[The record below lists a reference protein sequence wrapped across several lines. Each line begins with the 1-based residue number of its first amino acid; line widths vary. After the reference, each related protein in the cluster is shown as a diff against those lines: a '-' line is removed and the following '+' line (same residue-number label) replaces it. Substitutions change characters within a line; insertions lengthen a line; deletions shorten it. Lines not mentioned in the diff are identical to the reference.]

1 MPAATGVSEAELQL
15 IIHHV
20 FLTPGNPQ
28 SGDDIETALASEL
41 ALLNYVCQALRDFGN
56 LEVLNGNGAVQRA
69 RDAIQF
75 LRDSKISSGGLD
87 AQKLQK
93 AFETLSKEGI
103 YSFPSKT
110 GPTKADAISGGV
122 FPIHV
127 QAQNAAIIASRD
139 KSEIFLEFSEL
150 APENEAVMQTKGRLK
165 RHFPGSAISIPMTMF
180 ANSDLH
186 LSMAE
191 TIAKMSIQQVKEM
204 KTTIQKAGESHIE
217 ERDTTSPAI
226 VTDFLATVLSV
237 FGGLAQVPVLEKN
250 TREQVSWKN
259 ANMPWRRSSIWLL
272 ARITIQTIFDRVA
285 EPHVYKQFMVFF
297 MSLLLEVAVS
307 FNMQSETLYCMVAK
321 LSGRLKKLGENAP
334 VCLLGGVGTTMA
346 SAVSRMKAS
355 WQTARQALDANL
367 SLRDT
372 TAYWS
377 RDKYTQC
384 PNLDGFIRSIDSR
397 KPNTA
402 ARGFSPSWSVPKY
415 SSSTFPT
422 TAFAQ
427 EDKRAAIELLAFES
441 WVAASLDHW
450 LADNIGL
457 RDTPGKLLQ
466 GIGNYHTSA
475 LRRYSGSP
483 EATSLMLLTI
493 MELWVACD
501 KSACQI
507 HSLLRDFDHEIPG
520 EVLQSLILPFK
531 KDMERLYRIEKYLAT
546 RKRHVLKYSPSIF
559 SSFGDKTSLAVRFF
573 SQSAEHQA
581 LKESIEGWART
592 EREKKRQEF
601 RSKLEIY
608 WSHTSRASELQH
620 EYFEQTNWRTGHS
633 RQVHVWSCQRC
644 DHEKQANNMEI
655 QVHEW
660 PLPSTLSEAQ
670 NVVFELQVPKVIS
683 AWRDTTAY
691 IISQVLKSTR
701 SATMENGHEDFLSS
715 FLPQYWKPQTSS
727 RFVLAST
734 TKSNRRTHRKLKT
747 LSTASEDSVLV
758 NNGLKLLYFDCLIK
772 KWVTSFQKNDRIAND
787 CTYQLSGPCNSLQQF
802 LFRPHQWS
810 SGKTANHVVSEQSKC
825 PEHLSLEEFKAMAA
839 LPCGYRLQWLNV
851 LTQLHMP
858 TVDFANHDVLL
869 ILLQILGQVGPPDG
883 TICRAGHQFI
893 IREDFTFAC
902 VDGLEAALDKI
913 RENWESYHAVSGYIA
928 LTSKLLSL
936 TSEDEASKRCL
947 RFLDK
952 CRTVVSRWTALL
964 QDKAKQSETESTRA
978 EFLDNTLQGTQIC
991 IETFDVDE
999 IHLQTILGS
1008 ANNAAVLLEASIAAN
1023 DVSRG
1028 VEDRRLIPKLRC
1040 ERILFKA
1047 FALLQDEIIGKSSPC
1062 LDMAIQQTWSAY
1074 PGRATWK
1081 AASDPYGHW
1090 MTTAIRAA
1098 ETDPLLHIHFNLL
1111 TGELLVNGNPLSRLP
1126 AHYEQHSVYA
1136 DLFGK
1141 TTLEVLPTDFPG
1153 MSLSSKKSYRDYEL
1167 FFGMSNQAP
1176 PELVLVARS
1185 GTEIYDL
1192 VPSRVFTNSLPQH
1205 FVSEYIHWYNRSS
1218 QTVEFRNRQDPWK
1231 SLTDLN
1237 WIMKRSEQGWVLE
1250 RQKQHILLGMES
1262 STVRY
1267 LADLLKPVENKAY
1280 IHASF
1285 DKTTRQITVE
1295 LPKLQLDFF
1304 AEHGASKLCSRQFR
1318 GMYVDSDQG
1327 IGTLVGL
1334 KSKLVLRN
1342 ESNRRKVL
1350 IPDGEP
1356 TWSRA
1361 LSANHVRVSIP
1372 HGVSKKVHAYDVD
1385 TRLQRLVDNG
1395 SMQSKLVI
1403 CYLHALTSYCLPDE
1417 LTGKTG
1423 TEQALSIL
1431 RSASLRSFDYLKEED
1446 ILRLT
1451 KIARLSP
1458 IRQYYPQY
1466 LQCMESIEWDT
1477 RLSFLSQDNALHSLV
1492 EEIFEEARDTKIFY
1506 PDEFNQLPHL
1516 EHVNAALGERC
1527 AIRAAS
1533 FQVDGFGGENHTTSQ
1548 DAVYTSRDTTHHS
1561 GLSTKAFQIA
1571 EMLVRDGAKLV
1582 ESVNPTLVSDLWSS
1596 LSSVACGSIGTL
1608 STSDVCYDSQWLQD
1622 QNILLQQFWCQLHR
1636 LLLAPSSP
1644 LNRFQVMMC
1653 LCTMGFSTT
1662 AKLQPIQC
1670 IAAFFKAPILFDVE
1684 IPSASQYLLTEGHE
1698 SKRSEIETIV
1708 RAQVV
1713 SFDESPEYGLAR
1725 TQNETDSE
1733 YLERRRIAYEHSQNN
1748 AVEAFVEHVHRQW
1761 VCRRPEAPST
1771 TSLHLSSSNA
1781 MTRVLGKWDQW
1792 YQNHCFYQYL
1802 LGVKAKLDSLPV
1814 MAARSLSES
1823 AARGS
1828 GLGPQMQKSLISV
1841 QAMFAFSA
1849 PSMPR
1854 LEQTEL
1860 DLCQPSTAQV
1870 SASPRLPLLLER
1882 LRETASSEHSSQRI
1896 YVEELERSLDALKQ
1910 IQPPQTLMIEGKELR
1925 DVLANHRHNCQVNV
1939 DRVRTALQTAIT
1951 KGLQLG
1957 LYERPFGLTDNE
1969 WQVAATFMAPRTS
1982 SSILLGNLVRGHW
1995 DSLSEEWK
2003 DSLVLFGVALTKL
2016 QRAERL
2022 LQAKSSSDLAKELLN
2037 VGHTNWKPTDSPESL
2052 LLEIESGILIRD
2064 VQEHIASEMRSPVA
2078 EENAVMQLNMGEGK
2092 SSVIVPIVAAYLAD
2106 GSKLVRV
2113 VVGKPQAK
2121 ELRRTLISK
2130 LGGLLNR
2137 RIFQMPFNRS
2147 LRLKENE
2154 VKSLCRLYKKC
2165 MKQGGVLLVQPE
2177 HMLSF
2182 KLMAVEY
2189 QTLPNQ
2195 EHAGAAL
2202 VDLHHFFQTNSRDI
2216 VDESDENFSPKFE
2229 LIYTMGEQR
2238 PIELNPERWT
2248 VLQRL
2253 LDVVVDVAPSVR
2265 QDMPEGMEITHN
2277 RRGRF
2282 PRTRILRAEAG
2293 AQLLRRITQKICD
2306 MGFPGLPI
2314 GRQSDKMRQAIYDY
2328 ILEENVSMDQV
2339 ALVEKNDGF
2348 FTDCIKGPLLLLRG
2362 LIAGRVLI
2370 FALRQKRWRVNYGLD
2385 PGRTPNTKLAVPYR
2399 AKDSPSTR
2407 AEFSHPDVVILL
2419 TCLSYYYEGLA
2430 DEALFT
2436 AFTHLMRS
2444 DQSETEYEEWVA
2456 DAPKL
2461 PSSFHHLTGVN
2472 LKDVDQITRE
2482 VFPHLRQ
2489 AKSVV
2494 DYYLSHMV
2502 FPKEMKEFSHKLSSS
2517 GWDLGAQK
2525 CHATTG
2531 FSGTNDSR
2539 HVLPLD
2545 VKQLDLEEQL
2555 HTNSLVLENLLRRE
2569 NKVHLLKSSAKNEA
2583 TDTKLLLEFV
2593 AGEENEVHVI
2603 LDVGAQVLELTNIQ
2617 VAKGWLELL
2626 PVKQRQE
2633 AVVFFDDDDDIC
2645 VIDRKGVVERLQTS
2659 PYAEQLDRCLVFLDQ
2674 AHTRGTDLRLPEHY
2688 RAAVTLGPDITKD
2701 RLVQACMRMRKLGHG
2716 QSVVFCVS
2724 REMQSRIHMATR
2736 KSSDSDV
2743 GVEDVLMWAIT
2754 ETHADLRRLMP
2765 LWAIQGARFYHQ
2777 KTTWDSATT
2786 DYGITLTKEQAEA
2799 FLEEE
2804 AQTIENRYRPASLTA
2819 ETDATLSSFANLTL
2833 AEGEDSPLRSIQNR
2847 CDEFGISHFRSA
2859 ALQEEQEKELAPEIE
2874 QERQIERPPAM
2885 SPAKHN
2891 LHQDLIEIV
2900 TTGRIDPKS
2909 AALRPA
2915 FLALETTSVADWIDL
2930 SGFPDDLLVTVDY
2943 ARTVQLHASGASAD
2957 SFQRPVQWIL
2967 TGRDPSKAVII
2978 SPYEAQNLIPQLTKP
2993 GSRARLRLYAPRAT
3007 LSMQPLDLLR
3017 LYTVP
3022 DTAHKDWEPSRH
3034 LRLQLNLFAGQ
3045 LYFGSYQDYAD
3056 TCDMLSLAWR
3066 PLSADEGHVKV
3077 ETDGFVV
3084 GGNAR
3089 FAKSPVQSIK
3099 VLLSTLRRD
3108 CRDIRK
3114 THWGRILDGEFLTE
3128 ADFEA

>member
-1 MPAATGVSEAELQL
+1 MPTATGVSVAELQL

-28 SGDDIETALASEL
+28 SGDDIELALASEV

-69 RDAIQF
+69 REAIQF
-75 LRDSKISSGGLD
+75 LRDSKISSGDLD

-93 AFETLSKEGI
+93 AFETLSKEG
-103 YSFPSKT
+103 
-110 GPTKADAISGGV
+110 GM

-139 KSEIFLEFSEL
+139 KSEILLEFSEL
-150 APENEAVMQTKGRLK
+150 APENEAAMRTKGRLK
-165 RHFPGSAISIPMTMF
+165 RHFPGSAVSIPVTTF

-191 TIAKMSIQQVKEM
+191 TVAKMSFQQVKDM
-204 KTTIQKAGESHIE
+204 KPTIRKSGESHIE
-217 ERDTTSPAI
+217 ERDTTNPTI
-226 VTDFLATVLSV
+226 VTDFLATVLSAL
-237 FGGLAQVPVLEKN
+237 GELAQVPVLEKN
-250 TREQVSWKN
+250 TREQVSWKSST
-259 ANMPWRRSSIWLL
+259 MPWRRSSIWLL

-321 LSGRLKKLGENAP
+321 LSGRLRKLGENAP
-334 VCLLGGVGTTMA
+334 NCLLGGVGTTMA
-346 SAVSRMKAS
+346 SAVSCMKAS
-355 WQTARQALDANL
+355 WQTTRQALDKTL
-367 SLRDT
+367 SLCDT
-372 TAYWS
+372 KAYFPK
-377 RDKYTQC
+377 DIYTPC
-384 PNLDGFIRSIDSR
+384 PGLDSFIQSIDSR
-397 KPNTA
+397 KPKPVN
-402 ARGFSPSWSVPKY
+402 RGFSPSWSVPEY
-415 SSSTFPT
+415 NSSTFPKT
-422 TAFAQ
+422 VFAQ
-427 EDKRAAIELLAFES
+427 EDESAAVELLAFES
-441 WVAASLDHW
+441 WIAASLDHW
-450 LADNIGL
+450 LAANIGSG
-457 RDTPGKLLQ
+457 DTPGKLLQ
-466 GIGNYHTSA
+466 AVKNYHKSA
-475 LRRYSGSP
+475 LERYSGSP

-501 KSACQI
+501 KSACQT
-507 HSLLRDFDHEIPG
+507 HDLLRNFNHEIPG

-531 KDMERLYRIEKYLAT
+531 NDMERLRHIEKYFET
-546 RKRHVLKYSPSIF
+546 RKHRVPQHSPSIF
-559 SSFGDKTSLAVRFF
+559 SSFGDENSLAVQFF
-573 SQSAEHQA
+573 HLSAEHQA
-581 LKESIEGWART
+581 LKKRIEDWA
-592 EREKKRQEF
+592 EIQREEKRQEF
-601 RSKLEIY
+601 RYKLDSY
-608 WSHTSRASELQH
+608 RSHTKKAGELQH
-620 EYFEQTNWRTGHS
+620 KFFEHVNWRTGYS
-633 RQVHVWSCQRC
+633 RQVHDRECKRC
-644 DHEKQANNMEI
+644 YHEKQASNIGI

-660 PLPSTLSEAQ
+660 PLPCNLSAAQ
-670 NVVFELQVPKVIS
+670 NVVFELQVPQVIS

-691 IISQVLKSTR
+691 IVSQVLKSTR
-701 SATMENGHEDFLSS
+701 RATKENGREDFLSS
-715 FLPQYWKPQTSS
+715 FLPKYWLPPTLP

-734 TKSNRRTHRKLKT
+734 TKSNSRTHRKLKY
-747 LSTASEDSVLV
+747 LSTASEDDVLV
-758 NNGLKLLYFDCLIK
+758 KNGLQFHYFDCHLN
-772 KWVTSFQKNDRIAND
+772 KWSISFQQNDRIAED
-787 CTYQLSGPCNSLQQF
+787 CTYKLSGPCNSLQQF
-802 LFRPHQWS
+802 LFRPHLRPN
-810 SGKTANHVVSEQSKC
+810 GKTANHVISEQSMC

-839 LPCGYRLQWLNV
+839 LPCGYRVQWLNI

-869 ILLQILGQVGPPDG
+869 ILLQIRGQVGPPDG
-883 TICRAGHQFI
+883 TVYRAGHRFI
-893 IREDFTFAC
+893 IREDFTLAC
-902 VDGLEAALDKI
+902 VDGLGGALDKV

-928 LTSKLLSL
+928 LTSKLLSFA
-936 TSEDEASKRCL
+936 TKAEAPRRCL
-947 RFLDK
+947 QFLEE
-952 CRTVVSRWTALL
+952 CRSVVSSWMTLL
-964 QDKAKQSETESTRA
+964 QDKVKQSETESTRA
-978 EFLDNTLQGTQIC
+978 EFLDNTLQVAQIC

-999 IHLQTILGS
+999 IYLQTILGS
-1008 ANNAAVLLEASIAAN
+1008 VNHAAVLLEASITAH

-1028 VEDRRLIPKLRC
+1028 VEGRRLISRLRC
-1040 ERILFKA
+1040 DRILFKA
-1047 FALLQDEIIGKSSPC
+1047 FRFLKDEIIEKSSPC
-1062 LDMAIQQTWSAY
+1062 LDLALQQTWSAY
-1074 PGRATWK
+1074 PGGATWK
-1081 AASDPYGHW
+1081 AASPPYGHW
-1090 MTTAIRAA
+1090 MITAIPAA
-1098 ETDPLLHIHFNLL
+1098 ETNLLLHIQFNLL

-1126 AHYEQHSVYA
+1126 AQYEQHSMYA

-1141 TTLEVLPTDFPG
+1141 TTLEVLPADFPG
-1153 MSLSSKKSYRDYEL
+1153 MSLSSKKSYHGYTL
-1167 FFGMSNQAP
+1167 FFGMTDQASP
-1176 PELVLVARS
+1176 DLLLVARS
-1185 GTEIYDL
+1185 GTQIYDL
-1192 VPSRVFTNSLPQH
+1192 VPSRVFANNLPH
-1205 FVSEYIHWYNRSS
+1205 YFANRYIHWYNRSS
-1218 QTVEFRNRQDPWK
+1218 QTVEFRDKQDPWK
-1231 SLTDLN
+1231 PLTSQN
-1237 WIMKRSEQGWVLE
+1237 WIMTSSEQGWVLE
-1250 RQKQHILLGMES
+1250 RQEQHILLGMES

-1267 LADLLKPVENKAY
+1267 LAELLKPVENKDY

-1285 DKTTRQITVE
+1285 DKITEQITVE
-1295 LPKLQLDFF
+1295 LPRLQLDFF
-1304 AEHGASKLCSRQFR
+1304 AETGASKLCSRQFR

-1334 KSKLVLRN
+1334 ESKLILRN
-1342 ESNRRKVL
+1342 ENNRRKVL

-1361 LSANHVRVSIP
+1361 SANHVRVSIP
-1372 HGVSKKVHAYDVD
+1372 HGTSKKAHAYEVD

-1395 SMQSKLVI
+1395 SMQSKLAI
-1403 CYLHALTSYCLPDE
+1403 CFLHALTSYCLPDE

-1431 RSASLRSFDYLKEED
+1431 RSASLRSFDHLKDDD
-1446 ILRLT
+1446 ILKLT

-1458 IRQYYPQY
+1458 TRQYYPKN
-1466 LQCMESIEWDT
+1466 LQCMENIEWDT

-1492 EEIFEEARDTKIFY
+1492 KEIFEEARDIKVFY
-1506 PDEFNQLPHL
+1506 PAESNELPRL
-1516 EHVNAALGERC
+1516 DHVNDALGERC
-1527 AIRAAS
+1527 SIRAAS

-1548 DAVYTSRDTTHHS
+1548 DAVYRSRDTMHHS

-1571 EMLVRDGAKLV
+1571 KMIVRDGANLV
-1582 ESVNPTLVSDLWSS
+1582 ETVDPALVSKLWSS
-1596 LSSVACGSIGTL
+1596 LSSVACGSIGDL
-1608 STSDVCYDSQWLQD
+1608 STRDICYDSQWLQD
-1622 QNILLQQFWCQLHR
+1622 QETLLQKFWCQLHR
-1636 LLLAPSSP
+1636 LLLASSSP
-1644 LNRFQVMMC
+1644 LNQFQVMMC
-1653 LCTMGFSTT
+1653 LCTMGFSST
-1662 AKLQPIQC
+1662 AKLQLIQC
-1670 IAAFFKAPILFDVE
+1670 IAAFFKAPIIFNVE
-1684 IPSASQYLLTEGHE
+1684 IPSASQYWLTEGYDA
-1698 SKRSEIETIV
+1698 KRSEIEAGA
-1708 RAQVV
+1708 RAHVV
-1713 SFDESPEYGLAR
+1713 SFDKSPEYDWTR
-1725 TQNETDSE
+1725 NENETDTE
-1733 YLERRRIAYEHSQNN
+1733 FLERRRIAFECSQKK
-1748 AVEAFVEHVHRQW
+1748 AVDAFVEHVHQQW
-1761 VCRRPEAPST
+1761 ISRRPEAPSDN
-1771 TSLHLSSSNA
+1771 SSHLDSSNSMA
-1781 MTRVLGKWDQW
+1781 RVFQVWDKW
-1792 YQNHCFYQYL
+1792 YQNHLFYQYL
-1802 LGVKAKLDSLPV
+1802 LGLKEKLDSLTV
-1814 MAARSLSES
+1814 VAARPLSEL
-1823 AARGS
+1823 AAGRS
-1828 GLGPQMQKSLISV
+1828 VLRPQMQKSLISV
-1841 QAMFAFSA
+1841 RAMFAFSV

-1860 DLCQPSTAQV
+1860 DVCQLSTAHV

-1882 LRETASSEHSSQRI
+1882 LRETCSSEHPSQRI
-1896 YVEELERSLDALKQ
+1896 YVEELERSLNALKQ
-1910 IQPPQTLMIEGKELR
+1910 VQPPQALMIEGKELR
-1925 DVLANHRHNCQVNV
+1925 DVLANHCHNCQANV
-1939 DRVRTALQTAIT
+1939 DRVRTALETAIT
-1951 KGLQLG
+1951 KGLQLS
-1957 LYERPFGLTDNE
+1957 LYERPSGLTDEE
-1969 WQVAATFMAPRTS
+1969 WQIVATFMAPRTS
-1982 SSILLGNLVRGHW
+1982 CSVLLDNLVRGQW
-1995 DSLSEEWK
+1995 DLLSEEWK
-2003 DSLVLFGVALTKL
+2003 DSLVMFGVAVTKL

-2022 LQAKSSSDLAKELLN
+2022 LQAKSSSDLVKELLN
-2037 VGHTNWKPTDSPESL
+2037 VGHTNWKPKDSPESL
-2052 LLEIESGILIRD
+2052 LLEIESGILIRE
-2064 VQEHIASEMRSPVA
+2064 VQEHIASEMRSPAA
-2078 EENAVMQLNMGEGK
+2078 EKNAVMQLNMGEGK
-2092 SSVIVPIVAAYLAD
+2092 SSVIVPIVAAQLAD

-2130 LGGLLNR
+2130 LSGLLNR

-2147 LRLKENE
+2147 LRLKEIE
-2154 VKSLCRLYKKC
+2154 VKGLYRLYQKC

-2189 QTLPNQ
+2189 QTMPNQ
-2195 EHAGAAL
+2195 ERAGAAL
-2202 VDLHHFFQTNSRDI
+2202 VRLHHFFQTNSRDI

-2248 VLQRL
+2248 FLQRL

-2265 QDMPEGMEITHN
+2265 QDMPEGMEISHN

-2306 MGFPGLPI
+2306 TGLPGLPI
-2314 GRQSDKMRQAIYDY
+2314 GRQSDKMRQAIYEY
-2328 ILEENVSMDQV
+2328 ILEEDVSMNQV

-2348 FTDCIKGPLLLLRG
+2348 FTDSIKGPLLLLRG
-2362 LIAGRVLI
+2362 LIAGRVLS

-2385 PGRTPNTKLAVPYR
+2385 PDRTPNTKLAVPYR

-2419 TCLSYYYEGLA
+2419 TCLSYYYEGLT
-2430 DEALFT
+2430 DEALFS
-2436 AFTHLMRS
+2436 AFAHLMRS

-2461 PSSFHHLTGVN
+2461 PSSFHRLTGVN
-2472 LKDVDQITRE
+2472 LKDVGQITRE

-2525 CHATTG
+2525 RHATTG

-2539 HVLPLD
+2539 HVLPLE

-2555 HTNSLVLENLLRRE
+2555 HTNSLVLENLLRPE
-2569 NKVHLLKSSAKNEA
+2569 NKVHLLRSSAEIEG
-2583 TDTKLLLEFV
+2583 TDTELLLEF
-2593 AGEENEVHVI
+2593 AASKENEVHVI

-2617 VAKGWLELL
+2617 VAKKWLELL
-2626 PVKQRQE
+2626 PVKQIQE

-2645 VIDRKGVVERLQTS
+2645 VMDRKGVVERLQTS

-2724 REMQSRIHMATR
+2724 REMQSRIHMATS
-2736 KSSDSDV
+2736 KPSDSDV
-2743 GVEDVLMWAIT
+2743 GVDDVLMWAIS

-2765 LWAIQGARFYHQ
+2765 LWAIQGARFYNQ
-2777 KTTWDSATT
+2777 KMTWDNVTT
-2786 DYGITLTKEQAEA
+2786 EDGIALSKEQAEA

-2804 AQTIENRYRPASLTA
+2804 AQTIDKRYRPASQTA

-2833 AEGEDSPLRSIQNR
+2833 QESEDSPLHSIKNR

-2874 QERQIERPPAM
+2874 QERQIERPPVM
-2885 SPAKHN
+2885 SPAEHE
-2891 LHQDLIEIV
+2891 LHEDLKQIV
-2900 TTGRIDPKS
+2900 TTGRIEPKS
-2909 AALRPA
+2909 TALRPA
-2915 FLALETTSVADWIDL
+2915 FLALETTSVADWVDL

-2943 ARTVQLHASGASAD
+2943 ARTVQLRASGASAD
-2957 SFQRPVQWIL
+2957 SFQRPIQWIL
-2967 TGRDPSKAVII
+2967 TGLDPSKAVII
-2978 SPYEAQNLIPQLTKP
+2978 SPYEAHHLILQLTKP
-2993 GSRARLRLYAPRAT
+2993 GSRARLHLYAPRVS
-3007 LSMQPLDLLR
+3007 LGMQPLDLLR
-3017 LYTVP
+3017 LYTVSG
-3022 DTAHKDWEPSRH
+3022 TAHEDWELSRH

-3066 PLSADEGHVKV
+3066 PLSADEGHVQV

-3089 FAKSPVQSIK
+3089 FTKSPVQSIK

-3108 CRDIRK
+3108 CRDISK
-3114 THWGRILDGEFLTE
+3114 THWGRILGGEFLTK

>member
-1 MPAATGVSEAELQL
+1 MPAATGVSEAELRL
-15 IIHHV
+15 MIHNV

-28 SGDDIETALASEL
+28 SGDDIELALASEE
-41 ALLNYVCQALRDFGN
+41 ALLNHVCQALRDFGN
-56 LEVLNGNGAVQRA
+56 LEILNGNGAVQRA
-69 RDAIQF
+69 REAIQF
-75 LRDSKISSGGLD
+75 LRDSRMSSGGLD
-87 AQKLQK
+87 AKKLQK
-93 AFETLSKEGI
+93 AFETLSEE
-103 YSFPSKT
+103 
-110 GPTKADAISGGV
+110 GGV

-139 KSEIFLEFSEL
+139 KSDIFFEFSEL

-165 RHFPGSAISIPMTMF
+165 RYFPGSAISIPTTMF

-191 TIAKMSIQQVKEM
+191 TMAKMSIQQVKEV
-204 KTTIQKAGESHIE
+204 KPTIQKSGESHIE
-217 ERDTTSPAI
+217 ERDTTNPAI
-226 VTDFLATVLSV
+226 VTDFLATVLSAL
-237 FGGLAQVPVLEKN
+237 GELARVPILEKN

-272 ARITIQTIFDRVA
+272 ARITIQTIFDRAA

-297 MSLLLEVAVS
+297 MSLLLELAVS
-307 FNMQSETLYCMVAK
+307 FKMQTETLYCMVAK
-321 LSGRLKKLGENAP
+321 MSGRLRKLGENAP
-334 VCLLGGVGTTMA
+334 SCLLGGVGTTMA
-346 SAVSRMKAS
+346 SAVSCMKAS
-355 WQTARQALDANL
+355 WQTARQALDATL
-367 SLRDT
+367 SLQDT
-372 TAYWS
+372 TEHWS
-377 RDKYTQC
+377 RDTYTPC
-384 PNLDGFIRSIDSR
+384 PSLDSFIESIDSR
-397 KPNTA
+397 KANTA
-402 ARGFSPSWSVPKY
+402 GRRFSPSWSVPKY
-415 SSSTFPT
+415 NSSTFPA
-422 TAFAQ
+422 TAFAR
-427 EDKRAAIELLAFES
+427 EDQKAAFELLAFES
-441 WVAASLDHW
+441 WVVESLDHW
-450 LADNIGL
+450 LAGNIGL

-466 GIGNYHTSA
+466 GIENYHTRA

-501 KSACQI
+501 KSACQT
-507 HSLLRDFDHEIPG
+507 HDLLRDFDPEIPG
-520 EVLQSLILPFK
+520 EVLQSLILPSK
-531 KDMERLYRIEKYLAT
+531 KDMQRLYHIEEYLAT
-546 RKRHVLKYSPSIF
+546 RKRHVLDYSPPVF
-559 SSFGDKTSLAVRFF
+559 SSFGDNNSLAVRFF
-573 SQSAEHQA
+573 YQSAEHQA
-581 LKESIEGWART
+581 LKKSIEDWAET

-601 RSKLEIY
+601 RSKLESY
-608 WSHTSRASELQH
+608 RSHTSSASELDHKYLQR
-620 EYFEQTNWRTGHS
+620 TDWRTGYSYQIHDG
-633 RQVHVWSCQRC
+633 RSCRRC
-644 DHEKQANNMEI
+644 FHEKEANDMDI

-660 PLPSTLSEAQ
+660 PLPSTLSAAQ

-691 IISQVLKSTR
+691 IISQVLKSKR
-701 SATMENGHEDFLSS
+701 SALMESGREEFLSS
-715 FLPQYWKPQTSS
+715 FLQQYWKTQNSA

-747 LSTASEDSVLV
+747 LSTASEDDVLV
-758 NNGLKLLYFDCLIK
+758 NNGLNLLYFDCTLS
-772 KWVTSFQKNDRIAND
+772 KWVTSFQKTDRIAED
-787 CTYQLSGPCNSLQQF
+787 CTYKLSKPCNSLQQF
-802 LFRPHQWS
+802 LFRPHQCPN
-810 SGKTANHVVSEQSKC
+810 GKTANHIISEQSKC
-825 PEHLSLEEFKAMAA
+825 PGNLSLEEFKTMAA
-839 LPCGYRLQWLNV
+839 LPCGYRIQWLNV

-858 TVDFANHDVLL
+858 TVDFANHDVLM

-883 TICRAGHQFI
+883 TIYRAGHQFV

-902 VDGLEAALDKI
+902 VDGLEAALDKV
-913 RENWESYHAVSGYIA
+913 RENWESYHAVSGYISLA
-928 LTSKLLSL
+928 SKLLSL

-964 QDKAKQSETESTRA
+964 QDKVKQSKTESTRV
-978 EFLDNTLQGTQIC
+978 EFLDNTLQVTQIC
-991 IETFDVDE
+991 IETFDVDGA
-999 IHLQTILGS
+999 HLQTILGS
-1008 ANNAAVLLEASIAAN
+1008 VNNAAVLLEASIAAH
-1023 DVSRG
+1023 DVSCD
-1028 VEDRRLIPKLRC
+1028 VEGRRLIPKLRC
-1040 ERILFKA
+1040 ERVLFKA
-1047 FALLQDEIIGKSSPC
+1047 FALLKEEIIGKSSPC
-1062 LDMAIQQTWSAY
+1062 LDMALRKTWSAY

-1081 AASDPYGHW
+1081 AATDPYGQW
-1090 MTTAIRAA
+1090 MTTDIRAT
-1098 ETDPLLHIHFNLL
+1098 ETDMLLHIHLNLL

-1126 AHYEQHSVYA
+1126 ARYEQHSMYA

-1141 TTLEVLPTDFPG
+1141 ITLEVLPTDFPG
-1153 MSLSSKKSYRDYEL
+1153 MSLSSKKSYHGYTL
-1167 FFGMSNQAP
+1167 FFGMS
-1176 PELVLVARS
+1176 EKLTFDLLLVAKS
-1185 GTEIYDL
+1185 GTQIYDL
-1192 VPSRVFTNSLPQH
+1192 IPSRVFTNSLPQH
-1205 FVSEYIHWYNRSS
+1205 FVSEYIHWYDRSS
-1218 QTVEFRNRQDPWK
+1218 QIVEFRNKQDPWK
-1231 SLTDLN
+1231 PLADLN
-1237 WIMKRSEQGWVLE
+1237 WTMKRSEQGWVLE
-1250 RQKQHILLGMES
+1250 RQKQHILLGMGS
-1262 STVRY
+1262 STVQY
-1267 LADLLKPVENKAY
+1267 LADLFKPIEAKAY

-1285 DKTTRQITVE
+1285 DKTSRQMTVE
-1295 LPKLQLDFF
+1295 LPRLQLDFF
-1304 AEHGASKLCSRQFR
+1304 AETGASKLCSRQFR
-1318 GMYVDSDQG
+1318 GMYIDSDQG

-1334 KSKLVLRN
+1334 ESKLVLRN
-1342 ESNRRKVL
+1342 ESNHRKVL

-1356 TWSRA
+1356 TWSRVSMVHRTQA

-1372 HGVSKKVHAYDVD
+1372 HGKSKKVHAYEVD
-1385 TRLQRLVDNG
+1385 DSMQRLVDNG

-1403 CYLHALTSYCLPDE
+1403 CYLHALTSHCLPDE

-1423 TEQALSIL
+1423 MEQALSIL
-1431 RSASLRSFDYLKEED
+1431 RLASLRSFDYLKKED
-1446 ILRLT
+1446 ISKL
-1451 KIARLSP
+1451 KNIALLSP
-1458 IRQYYPQY
+1458 ARQYYPKY

-1492 EEIFEEARDTKIFY
+1492 KEIFEEARDTEVFY
-1506 PDEFNQLPHL
+1506 PGESNELPRL

-1527 AIRAAS
+1527 SIRAAS

-1548 DAVYTSRDTTHHS
+1548 DAIYSSRDKTHHS
-1561 GLSTKAFQIA
+1561 TLSIKAFKIA
-1571 EMLVRDGAKLV
+1571 KMLVRDGPNLV
-1582 ESVNPTLVSDLWSS
+1582 ESVKPTLVSELWSS

-1608 STSDVCYDSQWLQD
+1608 TMRDICYDSQWLQD
-1622 QNILLQQFWCQLHR
+1622 QSVLLQQFWCQLHHM
-1636 LLLAPSSP
+1636 LLTPSSL

-1670 IAAFFKAPILFDVE
+1670 IAAFFKAPSLFKVE
-1684 IPSASQYLLTEGHE
+1684 IPSASQYSLTEGYNARQ
-1698 SKRSEIETIV
+1698 SDIEAIAK
-1708 RAQVV
+1708 AQVV
-1713 SFDESPEYGLAR
+1713 PFDESPEYSW
-1725 TQNETDSE
+1725 TKNENETDDE
-1733 YLERRRIAYEHSQNN
+1733 YLERRRIAYENSQKN
-1748 AVEAFVEHVHRQW
+1748 AVDAFVEHVHRQW
-1761 VCRRPEAPST
+1761 ICVEPEAPSG
-1771 TSLHLSSSNA
+1771 TSLHLNSSIS
-1781 MTRVLGKWDQW
+1781 MERVLEIWNKW

-1802 LGVKAKLDSLPV
+1802 LDVKAKLESLTV
-1814 MAARSLSES
+1814 MTVRPLSESTARSLSES
-1823 AARGS
+1823 TAGS
-1828 GLGPQMQKSLISV
+1828 SALRPQMQKSLISV

-1854 LEQTEL
+1854 LKRTEL
-1860 DLCQPSTAQV
+1860 DVCQMSTTQF

-1896 YVEELERSLDALKQ
+1896 YVEELERSLDALKE
-1910 IQPPQTLMIEGKELR
+1910 IEPTQTLKIEGKELR
-1925 DVLANHRHNCQVNV
+1925 EMLEKHRHNCQVNV

-1951 KGLQLG
+1951 KSLQLG
-1957 LYERPFGLTDNE
+1957 LYERPSGLTDNE
-1969 WQVAATFMAPRTS
+1969 WKIVATFMAPRTS

-1995 DSLSEEWK
+1995 GSLSEEWK

-2022 LQAKSSSDLAKELLN
+2022 LQAKSSSDLVKELLN
-2037 VGHTNWKPTDSPESL
+2037 VGHTNWNPKDSPESL
-2052 LLEIESGILIRD
+2052 LLEIESGILIRE
-2064 VQEHIASEMRSPVA
+2064 VQEHIASEMRSPAA

-2106 GSKLVRV
+2106 SSRLVRV

-2137 RIFQMPFNRS
+2137 QIFEMPFNRS
-2147 LRLKENE
+2147 LRFKEDQ
-2154 VKSLCRLYKKC
+2154 VQSLRRLYQKC

-2189 QTLPNQ
+2189 QTLPDQ
-2195 EHAGAAL
+2195 KRTGIAL
-2202 VDLHHFFQTNSRDI
+2202 VDLYHFFQANSRDI

-2229 LIYTMGEQR
+2229 LIYTMGDQC
-2238 PIELNPERWT
+2238 PIELSPERWT

-2253 LDVVVDVAPSVR
+2253 LSVVVDVAPSVR
-2265 QDMPEGMEITHN
+2265 QDMLDGIEITHN

-2293 AQLLRRITQKICD
+2293 EQLLRSITQRICD
-2306 MGFPGLPI
+2306 AGFPGLPI
-2314 GRQSDKMRQAIYDY
+2314 GRQSDKMRQAIYEY
-2328 ILEENVSMDQV
+2328 ILEEDVSMDQV
-2339 ALVEKNDGF
+2339 ALVENNDGF
-2348 FTDCIKGPLLLLRG
+2348 FTDSIKGPLLLLRG

-2419 TCLSYYYEGLA
+2419 TCLSYYYEGLT

-2436 AFTHLMRS
+2436 ALAHLMRS
-2444 DQSETEYEEWVA
+2444 DQAETEYEEWVA
-2456 DAPKL
+2456 DAPNL
-2461 PSSFHHLTGVN
+2461 PSSFHRLTGVN
-2472 LKDVDQITRE
+2472 LKDVDLITGK
-2482 VFPHLRQ
+2482 VFPHFRQ
-2489 AKSVV
+2489 AKSAV

-2525 CHATTG
+2525 RHATTG

-2545 VKQLDLEEQL
+2545 VKQLDLQEQL
-2555 HTNSLVLENLLRRE
+2555 HTNSLVLENLLRPE
-2569 NKVHLLKSSAKNEA
+2569 NKVHLLKSSAKNEC
-2583 TDTKLLLEFV
+2583 TDTELLLEFA
-2593 AGEENEVHVI
+2593 AGKENEVHVI

-2617 VAKGWLELL
+2617 VAKRWLELL
-2626 PVKQRQE
+2626 PEEKNQE

-2724 REMQSRIHMATR
+2724 GEMQSRIDMATS
-2736 KSSDSDV
+2736 KPFDSDV
-2743 GVEDVLMWAIT
+2743 GVDDVLMWAIT

-2786 DYGITLTKEQAEA
+2786 EDGITLTKEKAEA

-2804 AQTIENRYRPASLTA
+2804 AQTIENRYRPTSQTA

-2833 AEGEDSPLRSIQNR
+2833 EEGEDSPLRSIQNR

-2885 SPAKHN
+2885 SPAKHE
-2891 LHQDLIEIV
+2891 LHRDLIEIV
-2900 TTGRIDPKS
+2900 TTGRIEMKS

-2915 FLALETTSVADWIDL
+2915 FLALDTTSVADWIDL
-2930 SGFPDDLLVTVDY
+2930 SAFPDDLLVTVDY
-2943 ARTVQLHASGASAD
+2943 ARTVQLRTSGASAD
-2957 SFQRPVQWIL
+2957 SFQRPIQWIL
-2967 TGRDPSKAVII
+2967 TGLDPSKAVII
-2978 SPYEAQNLIPQLTKP
+2978 SPYEAHHLIPQLTKP
-2993 GSRARLRLYAPRAT
+2993 GSCARLHLYAPRAT
-3007 LSMQPLDLLR
+3007 LGMQPLDLLR

-3022 DTAHKDWEPSRH
+3022 DTANKDWELSRH

-3045 LYFGSYQDYAD
+3045 LYFGSYQDYTD

-3108 CRDIRK
+3108 CRDISK
-3114 THWGRILDGEFLTE
+3114 THWGRILGGEFLTE
-3128 ADFEA
+3128 ADFET